1 MEMAD
6 TQTEKQKIKVIKTAL
21 DDVPF
26 GDDSED
32 GYGRNEKVTNTLP
45 PDVTSK
51 MLYKDVVRI
60 AWPSFVELIL
70 TQLASMVDLMMV
82 GSLGAWALTAVG
94 LTTQPKFLLMTMFT
108 AMNVGATAMVARYR
122 GSGERDKANMVMR
135 QAILLTFVLSAVAS
149 VLGYIFA
156 EPLVVFMGAQEQ
168 EVLDGAVVY
177 LRIQMIGFVFMAL
190 TSTVTAVLRG
200 VGDSRTAMIYNMT
213 ANVVNVIL
221 NYLLIYG
228 NWGFP
233 QMGITGA
240 SLATIIGQFVAFVYA
255 YFYVMSG
262 KRYLHL
268 RIRDGFMPIWSEL
281 KKIFQIGFPALI
293 EQCVMRAGMI
303 IYAKTVASLGT
314 VAYATHQVCMNIQAL
329 SFMSG
334 QAFAVSATSMV
345 GQSLGRK
352 RPDMAQAYC
361 SRTRRI
367 GFCVAI
373 GIALLFFF
381 FGGTIVG
388 MYNDE
393 KEIVETGAKI
403 LMIVAFTQPFQ
414 TSQFI
419 VAGGLRGAGDT
430 KATAIV
436 TFITVLLVRPGFAIF
451 SIYVL
456 DWGLYGA
463 WVAMAL
469 DQILRTTLIFA
480 RYKSGKWKQIRV
492 KEGARR

>member
-1 MEMAD
+1 MAD
-6 TQTEKQKIKVIKTAL
+6 TQAEKQKIKVIKTAL
-21 DDVPF
+21 DDVSF

-135 QAILLTFVLSAVAS
+135 QAILLTFVLSALAS

-156 EPLVVFMGAQEQ
+156 EPLVIFMGAQEQ
-168 EVLDGAVVY
+168 EVLEGAVVY

-190 TSTVTAVLRG
+190 TTTVTAVLRG

-213 ANVVNVIL
+213 ANVVNVVL
-221 NYLLIYG
+221 NYLLIFG
-228 NWGFP
+228 NCGFP
-233 QMGITGA
+233 EMGVAGA

-373 GIALLFFF
+373 VIALMFFF
-381 FGGTIVG
+381 FGGPIVG
-388 MYNDE
+388 LYNDE

-480 RYKSGKWKQIRV
+480 RYKSGKWKQI
-492 KEGARR
+492 KIKAAAKS